1 MIINRVTPLF
11 LALAAL
17 AATGC
22 GDGTTTPR
30 DPNRDR
36 LEITFGYAGRSG
48 SGFLIASMDL
58 FQMTKDGRL
67 VTPFVSTPY
76 IERSPQWSNDG
87 KKILFT
93 NLGSDGASIWVANA
107 DLTGIRQ
114 VRVDANDQDYGSWS
128 PKGDSI
134 AFGGMI
140 SDTEYG
146 VLVMD
151 DAGSG
156 VRLVAQGGNWPSW
169 SINGR
174 IAFSKDGAIWT
185 VNPDGSGLL
194 RATSVAS
201 GEYDGFPQWSRDG
214 SKLVF
219 IHIVP
224 ADNPY
229 GRDFDVV
236 TIRADGTD
244 RRTLVAHSIN
254 PSA

>member
-1 MIINRVTPLF
+1 MIINRVTSLF

-22 GDGTTTPR
+22 GDGTTTPG

-48 SGFLIASMDL
+48 SSFLIASMDL

-87 KKILFT
+87 EKILFT

-134 AFGGMI
+134 AFGGAGLA
-140 SDTEYG
+140 SRTEG
-146 VLVMD
+146 L
-151 DAGSG
+151 SG
-156 VRLVAQGGNWPSW
+156 
-169 SINGR
+169 
-174 IAFSKDGAIWT
+174 
-185 VNPDGSGLL
+185 
-194 RATSVAS
+194 
-201 GEYDGFPQWSRDG
+201 
-214 SKLVF
+214 
-219 IHIVP
+219 
-224 ADNPY
+224 
-229 GRDFDVV
+229 
-236 TIRADGTD
+236 
-244 RRTLVAHSIN
+244 
-254 PSA
+254 